1 MRRFIFL
8 IFQMIVTSALLF
20 SSAWA
25 DYNSGMAAYASGD
38 FDTAAR
44 EFSLLA
50 AKGDK
55 EGQYNMGL
63 LYEEGQG
70 VAKNYYEAVSA
81 YTKAARQGYVDA
93 YFALG
98 EIYISRSAP
107 KKDRVEAYRWLEMAA
122 KYGHPRGNDEFERNK
137 LSMTVE
143 QLDEARKLSFFG
155 H

>member
-1 MRRFIFL
+1 MRRL
-8 IFQMIVTSALLF
+8 ISMVFKVIAGGVLLVGPV
-20 SSAWA
+20 WA
-25 DYNSGMAAYASGD
+25 DFNRGMAAYASGD

-44 EFSLLA
+44 EFFVLA

-55 EGQYNMGL
+55 EGQYNLGL

-70 VAKNYYEAVSA
+70 VPMKFDEAVNC
-81 YTKAARQGYVDA
+81 YTKAAQQGYVDA

-107 KKDRVEAYRWLEMAA
+107 KKDRVAAYRWLEKAA

-137 LSMTVE
+137 RAMTAE
-143 QLDEARKLSFFG
+143 QLDEAAKQSDPG